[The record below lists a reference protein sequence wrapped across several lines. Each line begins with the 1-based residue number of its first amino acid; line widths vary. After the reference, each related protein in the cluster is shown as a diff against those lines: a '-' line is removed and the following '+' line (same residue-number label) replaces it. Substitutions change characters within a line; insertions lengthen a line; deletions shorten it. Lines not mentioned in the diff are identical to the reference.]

1 MPGDGGVTKS
11 NIVAMPG
18 YRGPEPDPRE
28 SLIGL
33 LESLL
38 EQAKE
43 GRLQSLVG
51 VGITADQA
59 IKTIYCPN
67 EQIYTELGGLQV
79 LIQRYLREEFE

>member
-1 MPGDGGVTKS
+1 MAKS
-11 NIVAMPG
+11 NVVVMPG
-18 YRGPEPDPRE
+18 YTGPEPEPRE
-28 SLIGL
+28 NLIEL

-51 VGITADQA
+51 VGITADNA
-59 IKTIYCPN
+59 IKTVYCPN

-79 LIQRYLREEFE
+79 LIQRYINEEFD